1 MMTVFNHAARLAAGM
16 IVAASLAG
24 QAQASEI
31 FADEFD
37 GDDLAAA
44 WQVTTPDPDSYIVE
58 DGELLVITSTSAGD
72 DEVAA
77 GIFPN
82 IFTLDTEL
90 PKGDWVMSLKFSVEL
105 QTARESLGFGLMDA
119 YDNYVLGHIYTA
131 GDGNYGWSLNAQLKK
146 RSGDKINKFSRALAS
161 LGCNVCG
168 ADRQFANFVD
178 SLKMPIEAQL
188 IKTGRQYTL
197 QAKLAD
203 ATDWTVVEKLTAI
216 RSPKK
221 PVLFVHQYNKTDG
234 ETPFMID
241 YFRIETV
248 E

>member
-1 MMTVFNHAARLAAGM
+1 MIARNNVLRLAAGLV
-16 IVAASLAG
+16 IAASMAG
-24 QAQASEI
+24 QAAASEI
-31 FADEFD
+31 FADDFD

-44 WQVTTPDPDSYIVE
+44 WQVITPDPNSYIVE
-58 DGELLVITSTSAGD
+58 AGELLVITNTASGD
-72 DEVAA
+72 DQIAD
-77 GIFPN
+77 GTFPN
-82 IFTLDTEL
+82 IFALDTEL
-90 PKGDWVMSLKFSVEL
+90 PKGDWVMSLKFNVEL

-119 YDNYVLGHIYTA
+119 HDNYVLGYIYTA

-146 RSGDKINKFSRALAS
+146 RSGDKVNKFTRGLAG

-168 ADRQFANFVD
+168 PDRQFTNFVD

-203 ATDWTVVEKLTAI
+203 AADWTVVEKLTAI
-216 RSPKK
+216 RAPKR

>member
-1 MMTVFNHAARLAAGM
+1 MIARNTILRFAAGLA
-16 IVAASLAG
+16 VAASMAG
-24 QAQASEI
+24 QAPASEI
-31 FADEFD
+31 FADAFD
-37 GDDLAAA
+37 GDDLAET
-44 WQVTTPDPDSYIVE
+44 WQVITPDPDSYIVE
-58 DGELLVITSTSAGD
+58 NGELLVITNTTVGD
-72 DEVAA
+72 DQIAD
-77 GIFPN
+77 GTFPN
-82 IFTLDTEL
+82 IFALDMEL
-90 PKGDWVMSLKFSVEL
+90 PKGDWVMSLKFNVEL

-119 YDNYVLGHIYTA
+119 HDNYVLGYIYT
-131 GDGNYGWSLNAQLKK
+131 GGNGSYGWTLNAQLKK
-146 RSGDKINKFSRALAS
+146 RSGEKINKFTRGLAA

-168 ADRQFANFVD
+168 PDRQFTNFVE

-203 ATDWTVVEKLTAI
+203 AADWTVVDKLTSI
-216 RSPKK
+216 RAPKR
-221 PVLFVHQYNKTDG
+221 PVLFVHQYDKTEG